1 LFLLPLSY
9 PSLVQHRLAVALD
22 RPTPEMEAENLFA
35 KQEPAVPEANH
46 KSQLS
51 VGWQPFYNAF
61 ARMGMRYCL

>member
-1 LFLLPLSY
+1 
-9 PSLVQHRLAVALD
+9 
-22 RPTPEMEAENLFA
+22 MEAENLFE

-61 ARMGMRYCL
+61 ACMGMRYCLWVVTRFDFHGFILRTH